1 MPAAGPGIDWRVR
14 HIRGNPI
21 QNEQAGL
28 GIARLGWIAAGAVAA
43 LANVAL
49 WHAANRPV
57 AVEWPGGDEALK
69 SVSFAPFR
77 RDQSPL
83 LNRYPSTAQ
92 IEEDLA
98 SLMGKTRGVRTY
110 TATEGLDAVPR
121 LAGKYGMKVTHSAWL
136 SFDHQR
142 NEVETKALI
151 DQANANPDTIAR
163 VIVGNEVLLR
173 GDLRPDQLAPLIR
186 RVRQAI
192 KQPVSY
198 ADVWEVWVRHPEL
211 AKEVDYITVHFLPYW
226 EDDPVDV
233 AGSMGHILHIYGL
246 VKQAFPDKPILIGE
260 VGWPSAGRA
269 RERAVP
275 GRVEQA
281 RFLAA
286 FTALARDKGLDYNI
300 VEAFDQPWKT
310 AHEGT
315 VGGNWGIV
323 DAERHAKFAPG
334 QPVVERPSWQLECGG
349 AALLGVLAMV
359 FAARYRRPGA
369 TGFVALAVLAQALAS
384 MLAIGARAGV
394 AQWHDKAVVAGP
406 AIQFAMQ
413 AALAGLLFAE
423 AAARLGAAPAPLP
436 IRSPGATLADPGAS
450 RWRDWLMLVFTL
462 LAIVET
468 WRLALRIDLP
478 GVREWVNRL
487 PGGLLSWLHVV
498 LDGRFRDF
506 PIPDF
511 MVPSLG
517 FLAALLVLAAFGRRP
532 VLSPSPF
539 PRLDGALAALLLAGA
554 GLLQLAE
561 RFDNREAMAWG
572 VLAAAFALPPLG
584 AIAAAALERRGKD
597 TV

>member
-1 MPAAGPGIDWRVR
+1 MARVWLS
-14 HIRGNPI
+14 
-21 QNEQAGL
+21 A
-28 GIARLGWIAAGAVAA
+28 IAAAAVAV
-43 LANVAL
+43 LANFAL
-49 WHAANRPV
+49 WHAANGPV
-57 AVEWPGGDEALK
+57 AIAWPGGGEALQ

-98 SLMGKTRGVRTY
+98 SLKGRTRGVRTY

-121 LAGKYGMKVTHSAWL
+121 LAGKYGMKVTHGAWL

-151 DQANANPDTIAR
+151 DQANASPDTIAR

-211 AKEVDYITVHFLPYW
+211 AREVDYITVHFLPYW

-275 GRVEQA
+275 GRAEQA

-323 DAERHAKFAPG
+323 DAERQPKFALG
-334 QPVVERPSWQLECGG
+334 QPVVERPSWQLEAGG
-349 AALLGVLAMV
+349 AALLGVLATF
-359 FAARYRRPGA
+359 FAARQRPGPA
-369 TGFVALAVLAQALAS
+369 GQLALALLAQALAS

-394 AQWHDKAVVAGP
+394 AQWHDKALLAGP
-406 AIQFAMQ
+406 AIQFGMQ
-413 AALAGLLFAE
+413 AALATLLFGE
-423 AAARLGAAPAPLP
+423 AAARLNAPPGPVTL
-436 IRSPGATLADPGAS
+436 RSPGSTLAEPGDS
-450 RWRDWLMLVFTL
+450 RWRDWLMLVFTI
-462 LAIVET
+462 LALIET

-487 PGGLLSWLHVV
+487 PDGLLSWLHVV

-506 PIPDF
+506 PIPEF
-511 MVPSLG
+511 LVPSLG
-517 FLAALLVLAAFGRRP
+517 LAAVLLTLAAFGRRP
-532 VLSPSPF
+532 ALPPSAF

-554 GLLQLAE
+554 ALLQIAE

-572 VLAAAFALPPLG
+572 VIAAALALPPLG
-584 AIAAAALERRGKD
+584 AAVAGARRRRGAQTD
-597 TV
+597 